1 MSERHSSLVVGQ
13 LKLTPEQMQMVQEN
27 WEQFLQIFNQQLR
40 EQAKTNEMLASLLQ
54 ALADDQAE
62 QDPDAIP
69 TTFLDGT
76 PCR

>member
-1 MSERHSSLVVGQ
+1 MSEHHSSLVVGQ

-40 EQAKTNEMLASLLQ
+40 AQAKTNEMLASLLQ
-54 ALADDQAE
+54 ALADDQGE
-62 QDPDAIP
+62 DPDAP
-69 TTFLDGT
+69 HSTYMDGT